1 MDELILDRNAQCKVN
16 CSHVYDE
23 TCDITKCENENCML
37 VKLNRENKKFKKENE
52 ALKKKI
58 IELEDENSFLF
69 KDSFKMW

>member
-1 MDELILDRNAQCKVN
+1 
-16 CSHVYDE
+16 
-23 TCDITKCENENCML
+23 ML